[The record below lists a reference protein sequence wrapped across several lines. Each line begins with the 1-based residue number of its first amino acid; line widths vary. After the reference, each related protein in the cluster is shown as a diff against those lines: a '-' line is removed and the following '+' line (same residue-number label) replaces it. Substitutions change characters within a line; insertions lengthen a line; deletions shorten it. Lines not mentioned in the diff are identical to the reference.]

1 MSSHKGRTSCDYAP
15 HCAARPSSPRRCS
28 HRTACPPRPA
38 PTPARSSNSSR
49 KISSASSAR
58 SVCSRCHVRR
68 RSAPQAGRR
77 GQGLEREEHP
87 RRALRDRSLADPP
100 SRRDRCIARP
110 VAGHRGQP
118 AGSVRP
124 GRLDQPPLRRPSS
137 THRPGDPAAADG
149 HRRHGAHPPGG
160 GASRRA
166 AGGRHHLVARRL
178 HSPPPQ
184 PRAGPADVG
193 TATRIRPDP
202 LQPPARDPTA
212 RRHRR
217 GQDLRHHRRRHHR
230 SRTPRQSYT
239 LFADNAGRDTIGE
252 GRLGLLARYTNPFG
266 VDDSL
271 QVLATTSEGSKNVSL
286 AYSAEVARS
295 GLRMDASIS
304 VGTVKVIAGTFAPLD
319 ITGESR
325 DFSLGLSKPL
335 EVSLERMWKLYGRWS
350 MRDSRTEF
358 GGFQQSDLDLRLIT
372 LGISG
377 EARND
382 SRAWYTD
389 HAIAAGIPYLG
400 GERSFAYYRG
410 SATRFDRLSDRLQLV
425 LRGGLQFSDTRFLPA
440 SEQFQIGGAYTVRGF
455 SEGLLSGRSGYFGSV
470 ELRLAQSLAEY
481 MQESAMPPSLQWV
494 AFIDHGGAL
503 PYRPGILK
511 EVGKDDFHQRRRG
524 RAVRARQA
532 LQRPPQ
538 RRPAD
543 PRQPRRGPRPPAP
556 RPRLR
561 EHRADAGLARRFAL
575 EKPWISR
582 PGIRLAPWPA
592 IRRAASTDRR
602 TGPGL
607 RRGDES
613 LPNPVPETKAPQPT
627 GNGEAEPA
635 AASLL
640 QRRAQPGGRREL
652 SRRCLSPRGRTRPT
666 ASMSA
671 RQGERLRRARE
682 PARAGA
688 AARALLDFLVAT
700 RKEVAR
706 RARPGQSP
714 PTESTQNQR
723 AKIKALDPGLRRAT
737 NRSRPPC
744 PRRRHHHPP
753 AMAKPSRQQ
762 VFPF

>member
-1 MSSHKGRTSCDYAP
+1 MSSHKRENKLRLRTSL
-15 HCAARPSSPRRCS
+15 R
-28 HRTACPPRPA
+28 RTAILTAALFASHGVPAQTSTDPGAIQQQQQENLERQQREERLQQVPR
-38 PTPARSSNSSR
+38 
-49 KISSASSAR
+49 
-58 SVCSRCHVRR
+58 
-68 RSAPQAGRR
+68 APQ
-77 GQGLEREEHP
+77 
-87 RRALRDRSLADPP
+87 
-100 SRRDRCIARP
+100 I
-110 VAGHRGQP
+110 
-118 AGSVRP
+118 
-124 GRLDQPPLRRPSS
+124 S
-137 THRPGDPAAADG
+137 TPRPGDGARASSEKNIRVERFAIDRSQILPAEEIDALLA
-149 HRRHGAHPPGG
+149 
-160 GASRRA
+160 
-166 AGGRHHLVARRL
+166 
-178 HSPPPQ
+178 
-184 PRAGPADVG
+184 
-193 TATRIRPDP
+193 P
-202 LQPPARDPTA
+202 LQGTVVSLQDLYDLVGSINRLYDDRHQPTA
-212 RRHRR
+212 RAILPPQTVTDGTVRIRLVEARVGELRVGGTTWLRDDFIPRR
-217 GQDLRHHRRRHHR
+217 LNLEPGQLMSVPQLESDLIRFNRLHETQLRAGIVAGK
-230 SRTPRQSYT
+230 TFGTTDVDITAVEPPRQSYT

-410 SATRFDRLSDRLQLV
+410 SATRFDRLSERLQLV

-511 EVGKDDFHQRRRG
+511 EVGKDDFLTSAGVGVLFELGKRFSG
-524 RAVRARQA
+524 RLSVAQPIHGNPAEARD
-532 LQRPPQ
+532 
-538 RRPAD
+538 RRP
-543 PRQPRRGPRPPAP
+543 
-556 RPRLR
+556 
-561 EHRADAGLARRFAL
+561 RAHVSVSIAL
-575 EKPWISR
+575 
-582 PGIRLAPWPA
+582 
-592 IRRAASTDRR
+592 
-602 TGPGL
+602 
-607 RRGDES
+607 
-613 LPNPVPETKAPQPT
+613 
-627 GNGEAEPA
+627 
-635 AASLL
+635 
-640 QRRAQPGGRREL
+640 
-652 SRRCLSPRGRTRPT
+652 
-666 ASMSA
+666 
-671 RQGERLRRARE
+671 
-682 PARAGA
+682 
-688 AARALLDFLVAT
+688 
-700 RKEVAR
+700 
-706 RARPGQSP
+706 
-714 PTESTQNQR
+714 
-723 AKIKALDPGLRRAT
+723 
-737 NRSRPPC
+737 
-744 PRRRHHHPP
+744 
-753 AMAKPSRQQ
+753 
-762 VFPF
+762 